1 MMNHTT
7 ALRELATKLLDDYKA
22 GSSFFFA
29 SPYRTILAEGVFA
42 TVEHNQVESFSE
54 LVHAVLNNAKQAS
67 HHNPIVV
74 GALPFDR
81 QRPVQLV
88 VPQESR
94 IADCLQF
101 DAQDQVQLSST
112 LTYEMKPVP
121 SPSEYMR
128 GVEQGVEKIKAGDL
142 KKIVLSRSLDL
153 NSPEKV
159 NIQKILRDLA
169 KHNKHGYTFAV
180 DLPKSEEE
188 KNSDTAPQRSRTL
201 IGASPEL
208 LVSRNGMQVVSN
220 PLAGSRP
227 RSEDPAEDK
236 RRAEELLSSAKDLH
250 EHAVV
255 VEAVAVALRPYC
267 RILHVPE
274 KPSLINSETM
284 WHLSTE
290 VKGELFD
297 TSVSSL
303 ELALALHP
311 TPAVCGTPTEKA
323 REAIKEIEPFDR
335 RFFTGMLGWSDLNGD
350 GEWIVTIRCA
360 EIEENSLRLFA
371 GAGIVAESKPVE
383 ELAETSA
390 KFRTMLRAMGLNNE
404 LLEG

>member
-7 ALRELATKLLDDYKA
+7 ALKELATKLLDDYKA

-29 SPYRTILAEGVFA
+29 SPYRTILAEGTFA
-42 TVEHNQVESFSE
+42 TVQHSQAENFPE
-54 LVHAVLNNAKQAS
+54 LVHAVLNNAKQAGRP
-67 HHNPIVV
+67 NPIVV

-81 QRPVQLV
+81 TKAVQLV

-94 IADCLQF
+94 FADRLQL
-101 DAQDQVQLSST
+101 DSTDRVQQSPA

-121 SPSEYMR
+121 APSEYMR
-128 GVEQGVEKIKAGDL
+128 GVEQGVAKIKSGDL

-153 NSPEKV
+153 KSPEKV
-159 NIQKILRDLA
+159 DIQKLLRDLA
-169 KHNKHGYTFAV
+169 EHNKHGYTFAV
-180 DLPKSEEE
+180 DLPKSQEENDDAS
-188 KNSDTAPQRSRTL
+188 KQRSRTL

-208 LVSRNGMQVVSN
+208 LVSRSGMQVISN

-227 RSEDPAEDK
+227 RSEDPVEDK

-255 VEAVAVALRPYC
+255 VEAVATALRPYC
-267 RILHVPE
+267 RTLHVPE
-274 KPSLINSETM
+274 KPSLINSEAM

-290 VKGELFD
+290 VKGELLD
-297 TSVSSL
+297 ASVSSV

-335 RFFTGMLGWSDLNGD
+335 EFFTGMLGWSDLNGD

-360 EIEENSLRLFA
+360 EVEENSLRLFA
-371 GAGIVAESKPVE
+371 GAGIVAESKPE
-383 ELAETSA
+383 DELAETSA
-390 KFRTMLRAMGLNNE
+390 KFRTMLRAMGLNDE
-404 LLEG
+404 SLK

>member
-1 MMNHTT
+1 MNHTT
-7 ALRELATKLLDDYKA
+7 ALKELATKLLDDYKA

-29 SPYRTILAEGVFA
+29 SPYRTILAEGTFA
-42 TVEHNQVESFSE
+42 TVQHSQAENFPE
-54 LVHAVLNNAKQAS
+54 LVHAVLNNAKQAGRP
-67 HHNPIVV
+67 NPIVV

-81 QRPVQLV
+81 TKAVQLV

-94 IADCLQF
+94 FADRLQL
-101 DAQDQVQLSST
+101 DSTDRVQQSPA

-121 SPSEYMR
+121 APSEYMR
-128 GVEQGVEKIKAGDL
+128 GVEQGVAKIKSGDL

-153 NSPEKV
+153 KSPEKV
-159 NIQKILRDLA
+159 DIQKLLRDLA
-169 KHNKHGYTFAV
+169 EHNKHGYTFAV
-180 DLPKSEEE
+180 DLPKSQEENDDAS
-188 KNSDTAPQRSRTL
+188 KQRSRTL

-208 LVSRNGMQVVSN
+208 LVSRSGMQVISN

-227 RSEDPAEDK
+227 RSEDPVEDK

-255 VEAVAVALRPYC
+255 VEAVATALRPYC
-267 RILHVPE
+267 RTLHVPE
-274 KPSLINSETM
+274 KPSLINSEAM

-290 VKGELFD
+290 VKGELLD
-297 TSVSSL
+297 ASVSSV

-335 RFFTGMLGWSDLNGD
+335 EFFTGMLGWSDLNGD

-360 EIEENSLRLFA
+360 EVEENSLRLFA
-371 GAGIVAESKPVE
+371 GAGIVAESKPE
-383 ELAETSA
+383 DELAETSA
-390 KFRTMLRAMGLNNE
+390 KFRTMLRAMGLNDE
-404 LLEG
+404 SLK